1 MDAMSRRRSL
11 SRTYLVTMLTM
22 AIVPVLL
29 CGYLWLSDPRGAQ
42 SIQPANAPVAG
53 APPVQSSPQP
63 LLQIG
68 GVALGMLLLALL
80 AAHYLTLRSRRAL
93 RDFADHFAEVSR
105 SGGQLDGAYLTELQP
120 LVQGMNRVI
129 AERAHIERELRGS
142 EQRFQLALEAAGCHL
157 WDIDLQAGTVIMG
170 PSLFRYLGRAEAVRP
185 LSMDEALTWIHPDD
199 VGRVLASLKGLPVE
213 QQGLELRLR
222 DSGGDYCWFSCRG
235 GVVELDARGRPLRA
249 LGTAADITSRKLIE
263 QELIAARVAAE
274 DANHAKSQF
283 LSSVSHELRTPLN
296 GVLGY
301 AQILLRDPAAT
312 PEQRHHLGAIES
324 CGQHLL
330 TLINDVLDL
339 AKIESGRLEL
349 NESVCDLYRLLQSV
363 SDIVRERADSKLLD
377 FNLEIAPEVPAE
389 VVLDEVKLR
398 QILVNLLSNAV
409 KFTDSG
415 DVSLRVRCRGGGREL
430 LFQVN
435 DTGVGIPVERQQ
447 EIFLPF
453 RQAAAS
459 VDGTGLGLA
468 ISLRLCELMGGHI
481 AVQSAVGTGSTF
493 SFALPCRAAVSASGT
508 RQPAALRKLIDSD
521 GEGPRV
527 LVADDNPTNRHVLAG
542 MLRSSGIEAVEAEN
556 GREVLALLRRE
567 RLPLVL
573 MDLRMPE
580 LDGIEATRAIKAD
593 PALRDT
599 RVIAVSASVFPEVVA
614 QMRASGCDDFI
625 SKPVRVEELL
635 AKVAQQL
642 QLPLRDARL
651 VESRAD
657 RRALRQLPE
666 PMLREL
672 RAAVALG
679 DLEALRVQL
688 APLRQGSAPLPTLA
702 QRLDRLIDDCEIEV
716 LRDLLAPDRE
726 IV

>member
-1 MDAMSRRRSL
+1 MDAMSRRYSL
-11 SRTYLVTMLTM
+11 SRTYLVTMLVM

-29 CGYLWLSDPRGAQ
+29 CGYLWLADPG
-42 SIQPANAPVAG
+42 G
-53 APPVQSSPQP
+53 VQSPPAAAVVADRYMRPSPQP

-68 GVALGMLLLALL
+68 AVALAMLLLAWL
-80 AAHYLTLRSRRAL
+80 AAHYLTLRGRRAL

-105 SGGQLDGAYLTELQP
+105 SGGQLDGTRLAELQP
-120 LVQGMNRVI
+120 LVPGMNRVI
-129 AERAHIERELRGS
+129 AERAQIERQLRGS
-142 EQRFQLALEAAGCHL
+142 ERHFQLALEAAGCHL
-157 WDIDLQAGTVIMG
+157 WDIDLQAGSVVMG
-170 PSLFRYLGRAEAVRP
+170 ASLFRYLGMAEAAQP
-185 LSMDEALTWIHPDD
+185 LSLQEALTWVHPDD
-199 VGRVLASLKGLPVE
+199 VDRVRAALTGLPAG
-213 QQGLELRLR
+213 QFGLELRLR
-222 DSGGDYCWFSCRG
+222 DSGGGYCWFNCRG
-235 GVVELDARGRPLRA
+235 GVVEVDAGGQPLRA
-249 LGTAADITSRKLIE
+249 LGTAADITPRKLIE
-263 QELIAARVAAE
+263 EELIAARVAAE

-312 PEQRHHLGAIES
+312 LEQRHHLGAIES

-377 FNLEIAPEVPAE
+377 FDLEIAPEVPEE

-415 DVSLRVRCRGGGREL
+415 GVSLRVRCRGGGREL

-435 DTGVGIPVERQQ
+435 DTGVGIPAERQQ

-453 RQAAAS
+453 RQLATG

-468 ISLRLCELMGGHI
+468 ISLRLCELMGGSI
-481 AVQSAVGTGSTF
+481 DVQSAVAAGSSF
-493 SFALPCRAAVSASGT
+493 SVALPCHTAVPAPGARQRAAS
-508 RQPAALRKLIDSD
+508 RKLIDSD
-521 GEGPRV
+521 GGLRI
-527 LVADDNPTNRHVLAG
+527 LVADDNPINRHVLVG

-556 GREVLALLRRE
+556 GREALALLRRE

-580 LDGIEATRAIKAD
+580 LDGIEATRIIKAD

-599 RVIAVSASVFPEVVA
+599 RVIAVSASVFPDVVA

-625 SKPVRVEELL
+625 GKPVRVEELL

-642 QLPLRDARL
+642 RLPLRDARL
-651 VESRAD
+651 VEAQAD
-657 RRALRQLPE
+657 RRVLRQLPQ
-666 PMLREL
+666 PLLQAL

-679 DLEALRVQL
+679 DLEALRVQF
-688 APLRQGSAPLPTLA
+688 APLRQGPAPLPALA
-702 QRLDRLIDDCEIEV
+702 QRLDQLVDDCEIGV

-726 IV
+726 TV